1 MDIYKSITELKE
13 GQERILNLLQNLS
26 SSNNSNRIYDLVD
39 LQNILHVSRR
49 TIATWKSQG
58 LLPYSQVG
66 NKIFITQSDL
76 DEFLK
81 KYNVKTMN
89 YGR

>member
-1 MDIYKSITELKE
+1 MDIYKSIADLIE
-13 GQERILNLLQNLS
+13 GQEKILNLLQNLS
-26 SSNNSNRIYDLVD
+26 NNSTSTKIYDLVD

-89 YGR
+89 YGQ